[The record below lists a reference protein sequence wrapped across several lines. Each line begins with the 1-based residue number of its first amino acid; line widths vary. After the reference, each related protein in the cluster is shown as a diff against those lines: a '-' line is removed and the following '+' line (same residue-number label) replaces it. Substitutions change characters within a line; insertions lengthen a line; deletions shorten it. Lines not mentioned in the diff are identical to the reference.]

1 MRLLVE
7 WEMCVLYRDPVAP
20 LLGEELLNEAAET
33 PPHCSSNDDGVKRAA
48 ASLEGQPHRQPA
60 WCLAVGGQLRPLP
73 HWFDSDSWDDRV
85 KLQCY
90 ARIEDIMTR

>member
-1 MRLLVE
+1 LLVE
-7 WEMCVLYRDPVAP
+7 WEMYVLYRAPVAP

-33 PPHCSSNDDGVKRAA
+33 PPRCSSNDDGVKRAA
-48 ASLEGQPHRQPA
+48 ASLEGQPHHQPA

-73 HWFDSDSWDDRV
+73 HWSDSDWWDDRV

-90 ARIEDIMTR
+90 ARIEDIMTP